1 MTSTHDSVPTW
12 LQELHSRVPE
22 ITREQLSRH
31 EVPEDESREAAVLVL
46 FGPGDTPNDLGKVLV
61 VERSAHLKDHAGQ
74 PAFPGG
80 RVEETDETPTRT
92 ALREAQEETG
102 LIPDS
107 VTVFGELPQ
116 LWLPP
121 SRFRVT
127 PVLGWWQSPHT
138 LEAPDSQE
146 TQAIHLLELNRLTDP
161 DHRVRVRTRSGFLGP
176 AFQID
181 SLVIWGFTGALLSS
195 LLDLGGWSRD
205 WDNTRVV
212 DIDAPEEKKLSS

>member
-1 MTSTHDSVPTW
+1 MW
-12 LQELHSRVPE
+12 LQGLHERVPE

-31 EVPEDESREAAVLVL
+31 AVPDDESREAAVLVL
-46 FGPGDTPNDLGKVLV
+46 FGPGETSEDLGKVLV

-80 RVEETDETPTRT
+80 RVEDTDESPTWT

-102 LIPDS
+102 LDPDS

-127 PVLGWWQSPHT
+127 PILGWWHSPHT
-138 LEAPDSQE
+138 LDAPDSQE
-146 TQAIHLLELNRLTDP
+146 TQAIHQLALDRLADP
-161 DHRVRVRTRSGFLGP
+161 QHRVRVRTRSGFLGP
-176 AFQID
+176 AFEID

-195 LLDLGGWSRD
+195 LLDLGGWARD
-205 WDNTRVV
+205 WDTGRVV
-212 DIDAPEEKKLSS
+212 DIDIPGEMNGSS